1 MPKNVINLNK
11 SSTTFFQRVKHG
23 FGLGI
28 GLSVAHNLLAG
39 VSNFLF
45 QSPAVKSAE
54 SASVIEY
61 KKCLVYSSGDDSKC
75 RSILK
80 Y

>member
-11 SSTTFFQRVKHG
+11 SSSTIFFQRAKHG

-28 GLSVAHNLLAG
+28 GLSVAHNIVTG
-39 VSNFLF
+39 VSNFL
-45 QSPAVKSAE
+45 SPKETAE
-54 SASVIEY
+54 SARLIEY

>member
-1 MPKNVINLNK
+1 MPKNLISLNR
-11 SSTTFFQRVKHG
+11 SSSFTQRVKHG

-28 GLSVAHNLLAG
+28 GFSVAQNIVTG

-45 QSPAVKSAE
+45 QSPAIKTAE
-54 SASVIEY
+54 SQSVIEY
-61 KKCLVYSSGDDSKC
+61 KKCLVYTSGDDSKC